1 VDIDARTLRTFC
13 EVIRAGSFT
22 KAARK
27 LGYSQS
33 SVTAQIRSL
42 EREVGEP
49 VFTRL
54 PGGVALTSAGITL
67 RTYAE
72 QLLRIVTDLEE
83 GLRSQAHATPRIR
96 LGLAPALAYGEQL
109 SRLAKLGLHLI
120 PGVRLDLQIMGSA
133 AAHAALYEGRL
144 EGVLQLS
151 GPATRSAADHRA
163 PAYPAARRSTAVG
176 RTDPHALI
184 ATPIHTMEFAALMA
198 LPQHRRSSGQQGQPG
213 HLRNRSVVVADNDC
227 PSQRWLPE
235 YLRLRD
241 GWAPE
246 SLGLGSMDGV
256 YASVQAGL
264 GCAMLPVDPSAAW
277 SGHTLLPVPDV
288 PNMHWAVTLLC
299 APNRDLREV
308 HRRGLAEAVRLAYS
322 PAPWTGSGAPVLE
335 GMPA

>member
-22 KAARK
+22 KAARR

-54 PGGVALTSAGITL
+54 PGGVTLTSAGATL
-67 RTYAE
+67 RTYAD
-72 QLLRIVTDLEE
+72 QLLGLVADLEE
-83 GLRSQAHATPRIR
+83 GLRIQAHVTPRIR
-96 LGLAPALAYGEQL
+96 LGLPPALAYGEQL
-109 SRLAKLGLHLI
+109 SRLVRLGRNLM
-120 PGVRLDLQIMGSA
+120 PGVRLDLQIVGSA
-133 AAHAALYEGRL
+133 AAHAALYDGRL

-151 GPATRSAADHRA
+151 CPVGRPTSVPRN
-163 PAYPAARRSTAVG
+163 PAYASAGRPSATS
-176 RTDPHALI
+176 RTDPHAPV
-184 ATPIHTMEFAALMA
+184 ATSVHTMEFAAQMA
-198 LPQHRRSSGQQGQPG
+198 LPQRRGASGAPG
-213 HLRNRSVVVADNDC
+213 PLRSRSVVVADSDC

-246 SLGLGSMDGV
+246 SLELGSMDGV

-264 GCAMLPVDPSAAW
+264 GCGMLPVDLSATW
-277 SGHTLLPVPDV
+277 GGHTLFPVPDV
-288 PNMHWAVTLLC
+288 PSMHWEVTLLC
-299 APNRDLREV
+299 APTRDVREV
-308 HRRGLAEAVRLAYS
+308 HRRGLAEAVRLAYN
-322 PAPWTGSGAPVLE
+322 PAAPTGLGGTVLQ
-335 GMPA
+335 GTSA